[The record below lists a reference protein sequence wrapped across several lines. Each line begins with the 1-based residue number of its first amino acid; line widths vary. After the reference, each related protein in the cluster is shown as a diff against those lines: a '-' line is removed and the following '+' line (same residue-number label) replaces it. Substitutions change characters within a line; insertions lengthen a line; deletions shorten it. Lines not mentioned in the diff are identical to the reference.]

1 MNTRITALQTGKE
14 WLDYVAATFMLENG
28 SFNNTVKEVFALLE
42 SKDAITQERE
52 LWRNH
57 TDELID
63 KIIQCDSPEAKQKL
77 YSETDPRSLAFIQD
91 RIQCGTELLIVL
103 ANRGLQIDL
112 GEETSL
118 TDYFRLILLQ
128 KQAE

>member
-1 MNTRITALQTGKE
+1 MNTPITAQQMGNE
-14 WLDYVAATFMLENG
+14 WLDYIAATFILENG
-28 SFNNTVKEVFALLE
+28 SFNISVKEAFERLE
-42 SKDAITQERE
+42 SKNAITQERE

-63 KIIQCDSPEAKQKL
+63 KIIQYDSPESKLKL

-103 ANRGLQIDL
+103 ANKGLQINL
-112 GEETSL
+112 GESTSL
-118 TDYFRLILLQ
+118 ADYFRLILLQ
-128 KQAE
+128 KEAD